1 MTDQSPETPHS
12 PSAPQDEHNNPVYKA
27 GQAVAKLMA
36 LVWAVVVLVVL
47 YLVLK
52 FWLS

>member
-1 MTDQSPETPHS
+1 MTDQSHETPPSS
-12 PSAPQDEHNNPVYKA
+12 PLQNERNNPVYKA